1 MTSTACRMAFGKEL
15 LTLAEKDDKIVVLCS
30 DSRGSCS
37 VTEFGEKFP
46 NQMIEVGIAEQDE
59 IGIAAGLAT
68 VGYKPFVC
76 APASFLCARS
86 LEQIK
91 IDVAYSN
98 TNVKIFGVSGGVSYG
113 ELGFSH
119 HSTHDL
125 AVMSCIPNLAV
136 IVPSDA
142 TQTAEM
148 VKSLVNVHQPAYI
161 RVGRGPV
168 EDIYPNTSYKGKPF
182 VFGKA
187 NCVNEGSDVT
197 IIACGELVAPAL
209 HAAEDLEAEGL
220 HIRVLDMATIK
231 PLDREAVLKA
241 LHETG
246 AILTVEEHS
255 IYGGLGAVISQVACQ
270 CGEGLVSNLAFPNEF
285 PYTGNGNAIKAHY
298 GLDKKGIIEATKKL
312 IERKKR

>member
-15 LTLAEKDDKIVVLCS
+15 LNLAEKDNKIVVLCS

-37 VTEFGEKFP
+37 VTEFGEKLP

-91 IDVAYSN
+91 VDVAYSD

-119 HSTHDL
+119 HSTHDI

-148 VKSLVNVHQPAYI
+148 IKSLVDVHQPAYI
-161 RVGRGPV
+161 RVGRSAV
-168 EDIYPNTSYKGKPF
+168 EDIYPTSSYRGKPF

-187 NCVNEGSDVT
+187 NKIKEGSDLT

-209 HAAEDLEAEGL
+209 HAAEDLAKEGL
-220 HIRVLDMATIK
+220 SIRVLDMATIK
-231 PLDREAVLKA
+231 PLDREAVIQA
-241 LHETG
+241 LDETG

-255 IYGGLGAVISQVACQ
+255 IYGGLGAVISQEACQ
-270 CGEGLVSNLAFPNEF
+270 YGKGIVSNLAFPNEF
-285 PYTGNGNAIKAHY
+285 PYTGNSNVIKAHY
-298 GLDKKGIIEATKKL
+298 GLDTQGIIVAAKKL
-312 IERKKR
+312 IERKK